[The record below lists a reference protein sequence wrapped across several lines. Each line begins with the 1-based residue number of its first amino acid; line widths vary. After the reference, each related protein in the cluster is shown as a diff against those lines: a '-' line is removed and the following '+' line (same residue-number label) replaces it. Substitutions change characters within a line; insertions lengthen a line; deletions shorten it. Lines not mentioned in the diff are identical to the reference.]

1 MTNCQ
6 LLMTNQA
13 RMTRIEDPE
22 RRTGSRPMSDCR
34 LQNAEFRLAEVQ
46 AGSGRRPRLAR
57 TEAAT
62 GVRHGKDANLVA
74 ERR

>member
-1 MTNCQ
+1 MTNCEF
-6 LLMTNQA
+6 LMTNQV
-13 RMTRIEDPE
+13 RMTESPIAICAEGRAD
-22 RRTGSRPMSDCR
+22 SR
-34 LQNAEFRLAEVQ
+34 
-46 AGSGRRPRLAR
+46 RRPRLAR